1 MVRIESLRMTNRSN
15 GSHIGSSLSCT
26 DILAVLH
33 TFFVFKNT
41 DERKKN
47 VFLMSKGHAAS
58 AYYATLAL
66 KDYFP
71 LKMLNTYCENGS
83 KLGGHVTASAE
94 LGVELSTGSLGHAL
108 PYGMGIALGNKLG
121 NLNSKVFVL
130 ISDGECNE
138 GTTWESALISSHNEL
153 SNLVVIIDRNR
164 IQSLGFTEDTLI
176 LEPLSE
182 KWESFGWE
190 VLSIDGH
197 NHLEIHKALNLS
209 GHLERKKPLCIIA
222 NTVKGK
228 GVDFMENSVDW
239 HYKSPNDE
247 QLNEAINQIEALDA

>member
-1 MVRIESLRMTNRSN
+1 MTNRSN
-15 GSHIGSSLSCT
+15 ASQIGSSLSCT
-26 DILAVLH
+26 DILAVIH
-33 TFFVFKNT
+33 SFFVFKDT
-41 DERKKN
+41 DKRKKN
-47 VFLMSKGHAAS
+47 TFLMSKGHAAS

-66 KDYFP
+66 KDFFSLDV
-71 LKMLNTYCENGS
+71 LKTYCENGS

-94 LGVELSTGSLGHAL
+94 MGVELSTGSLGHAF
-108 PYGMGIALGNKLG
+108 PYGMGIALGNKLE

-138 GTTWESALISSHNEL
+138 GTTWESALISSHNKL
-153 SNLVVIIDRNR
+153 GNLIVIIDRNR
-164 IQSLGFTEDTLI
+164 IQSLGFTEDTLV

-190 VLSIDGH
+190 VISIDGH
-197 NHLEIHKALNLS
+197 NHSEIHKALKLS
-209 GHLERKKPLCIIA
+209 ENVERKKPLCIIA

-239 HYKSPNDE
+239 HYKSPNDD
-247 QLNEAINQIEALDA
+247 QLYEAIHQIEALNA